1 MKKFETKKTNMNEAE
16 HIQARAGTTSASAE
30 RDKACLLDFSLLS
43 SPVKSDTLHYE

>member
-1 MKKFETKKTNMNEAE
+1 MKKFETKKKHDEPE
-16 HIQARAGTTSASAE
+16 HIQARAGTNSASAE